1 MALLEKTWENIQKK
15 TFTKWCTMHL
25 GKRGKKIE
33 NIDTD
38 FSDGILLI
46 ELLEIIGAESL
57 GKYNKNPKM
66 RIHNVENLNVALRY
80 VASKGVKLVG
90 ISAEDI
96 VDKNLKLILG
106 MVWTIILRFAI
117 ADISEEELNAKEALL
132 LWCKK
137 KTNGYRDV
145 LVENFTNS
153 WQDGLA
159 LCALIHAHR
168 PDLIPYD
175 TLDKENKADNLRL
188 AFEVAEKEFGIP
200 QLLDVEDIVDVPK
213 PDERSVMTYIAQF
226 YHYFAANRKN
236 EVAGRRIGT
245 LIDINRANEELKQ
258 DYNNKA
264 GAHVGW
270 VKDTTQKLANR
281 DFDNTLEGIKKLLDE
296 FNAYKT
302 NEKPPKVA
310 DRQGLENLHNIIQ
323 AKLSS
328 QGRPPFVPDA
338 GLSVEDIAQRWEE
351 LERAEQA
358 RQDALLA
365 ELARQQLLDL
375 LAQRFNNKA
384 NQLEDWIA
392 KQANYLNADD
402 DVDTVSAAEQRLKAL
417 EAFRNEYET
426 AKLRL
431 KELHGI
437 KDEYVSNDGKD
448 KDAITD
454 RANRI
459 QSAFDNLA
467 DLASKKNSGLDDAL
481 RRQREM
487 EELRKKFANAA
498 KEYNWWVKDTTND
511 VASTAFPDTLEGI
524 TQYRG
529 TLDSENNNINSTNDS
544 KKAHL
549 DDLWQQEIDLG
560 IKDNQYTVFTNQ
572 DIANWHKSVGDSLQ
586 EREKAYQAELEVQKR
601 NEEKRKEFAAE
612 ADAFVSSLD
621 ARRSEI
627 GALQGEPQELIAAIK
642 AHYAEGAPEQEKL
655 GSLTAKQ
662 EELSNLGIRENRHT
676 KYTIPILKVKND
688 QLVRE
693 VRNRIAALEQEDA
706 RKKEYNDKARAFV
719 SWVDETIPTIQGSF
733 DNTLQGAL
741 QVKAKWNDFKTTT
754 RTQKNLDRINLESL
768 FNIIQAAQDA
778 NGRPAFVPDAG
789 NSVADINAKW
799 ANFSEAERA
808 WENAI
813 NVELDRQEK
822 LDLLVRHFN
831 SEAEV
836 LANWAND
843 KEAYLNQSVEINSL
857 DSARVQLILLS
868 IHDEDYEGSL
878 RRLANVKTRAA
889 EIQSLNYHDYASVDA
904 RVQELDNKW
913 NALKNLAS
921 AKRASIEAERVVQEQ
936 KENYRLDFA
945 DKAKAFL
952 DFVRDAK
959 SHLDDY
965 SFGTT
970 LEDVTDFSAKLD
982 QSDSQYNQSA
992 QEKKAAVEAA
1002 ANLLSQHGISD
1013 NKHTSTT
1020 TADIEAAAGELQVA
1034 IADRRTAY
1042 NAELQRQQDNDAARK
1057 QFAEQITDFVNFIN
1071 ETRANV
1077 KSVQGTPEEKTQK
1090 VKEIFQEGAP
1100 HQARLQELVTAYEN
1114 LRSKGIYSNP
1124 YTPHTVQG
1132 TQKLLQQLVDS
1143 VNSSLSFFVEE
1154 QDFNKR
1160 EVENEKEFQRKQ
1172 QLEQRRLDFEFECQ
1186 QLITALDSVNDAITD
1201 PINVSSV
1208 AGVNDLIA
1216 AFHGTE
1222 ATLSAKKADYDKVL
1236 SDASALN
1243 ADGVSVTTEQTS
1255 AKWNATQSNVQ
1266 ERKAALDS
1274 ALATQQSNEQLSK
1287 NFAEKA
1293 GRVDEWIH
1301 KSAASLQNASGS
1313 LEDQLEAVRA
1323 LSLDEGRVL
1332 LDELA
1337 QLATALEQ
1345 AGVRTNP
1352 FTELNL
1358 PSLSARV
1365 DELSKSRTSKES
1377 VLEKDI
1383 LQKKHS
1389 QASPEQIEEFK
1400 EVFKHFDRNNS
1411 GSLNKLEFKSCL
1423 NSLGQDVT
1431 DSGLDKLYGSLAD
1444 KDAVVNGE
1452 NVKVI
1457 GFEKFVEYMIKATSD
1472 NTTPDEIISAF
1483 RDLAADKD
1491 FITEADLQRSGM
1503 PTEKVTYLL
1512 STIPPYAGVEGG
1524 LDYKAWAHSAFK

>member
-1 MALLEKTWENIQKK
+1 
-15 TFTKWCTMHL
+15 MHL
-25 GKRGKKIE
+25 GKRGKRIDNIE
-33 NIDTD
+33 KD
-38 FSDGILLI
+38 FSNGILLV

-66 RIHNVENLNVALRY
+66 RIHSIENVNVALKY
-80 VASKGVKLVG
+80 IAAKGVKLVG
-90 ISAEDI
+90 ISSEDI
-96 VDKNLKLILG
+96 VDHNLKLILG
-106 MVWTIILRFAI
+106 MIWTFILRFAI

-137 KTNGYRDV
+137 KTAGYRDV
-145 LVENFTNS
+145 QVENFTYS

-175 TLDKENKADNLRL
+175 SLSKENKADNLTL
-188 AFEVAEKEFGIP
+188 AFNVAEKEFGIP

-245 LIDINRANEELKQ
+245 LIDICKTNEELKQ

-264 GAHVGW
+264 AAHVAW
-270 VKDTTQKLANR
+270 VKGSTQKLGDRN
-281 DFDNTLEGIKKLLDE
+281 FDNTLEGIKKLIEE
-296 FNAYKT
+296 FNSFKT

-310 DRQGLENLHNIIQ
+310 DRQGLETLHNIIQ
-323 AKLSS
+323 AKLNS
-328 QGRPPFVPDA
+328 QGRPPFQPPE
-338 GLSVEDIAQRWEE
+338 GLTVHDIANRWDE
-351 LERAEQA
+351 LEKAELA
-358 RQDALLA
+358 RQEALLA

-392 KQANYLNADD
+392 KQAAYLNAPD
-402 DVDTVSAAEQRLKAL
+402 DVDTVQAAEQRLRAL
-417 EAFRNEYET
+417 EAFRQEYET
-426 AKLRL
+426 AKDRL

-437 KDEYVSNDGKD
+437 KDEYVSNNGKD
-448 KDAITD
+448 KDAIND

-459 QSAFDNLA
+459 QSAFDNLN

-481 RRQREM
+481 KRQRDM

-524 TQYRG
+524 TQYRA
-529 TLDSENNNINSTNDS
+529 TIDSENANITSTNDA

-549 DDLWQQEIDLG
+549 DDLWQQEINMG

-572 DIANWHKSVGDSLQ
+572 DVAHWHKNVVDTLQ

-627 GALQGEPQELIAAIK
+627 EGLQGEPQQLIAAIH
-642 AHYAEGAPEQEKL
+642 AAYAEGAPEHQKL
-655 GSLTAKQ
+655 ASLTAKQ

-688 QLVRE
+688 QLVRF

-719 SWVDETIPTIQGSF
+719 HWVDETTPTIQGSF
-733 DNTLQGAL
+733 DNTLHGAL
-741 QVKAKWNDFKTTT
+741 AVKAKWNDFKTTT

-778 NGRPAFVPDAG
+778 NHRPPFVPDAG

-799 ANFSEAERA
+799 AQFAEAERA
-808 WENAI
+808 WEQAI

-831 SEAEV
+831 SEADV
-836 LANWAND
+836 LAAWAQSKSD
-843 KEAYLNQSVEINSL
+843 YLNHSVEIDSL
-857 DSARVQLILLS
+857 DSARVQLMTLA
-868 IHDEDYEGSL
+868 IHDEEYDNSQ
-878 RRLANVKTRAA
+878 RRLANVKSRAA
-889 EIQSLNYHDYASVDA
+889 EIQGLNYHDYAQVAA
-904 RVQELDNKW
+904 RVQELDLKW
-913 NALKNLAS
+913 NALKDQAS
-921 AKRASIEAERVVQEQ
+921 AKRTLIESERGVQEQ
-936 KENYRLDFA
+936 KENLRLDFA

-959 SHLDDY
+959 SNLDDY

-970 LEDVTDFSAKLD
+970 LEDVTAFAAKLD
-982 QSDSQYNQSA
+982 ESDSHYNSTSSD
-992 QEKKAAVEAA
+992 KKSAVEAA
-1002 ANLLSQHGISD
+1002 GSLLADRGIRD
-1013 NKHTSTT
+1013 NKHTHVTL
-1020 TADIEAAAGELQVA
+1020 ADINASAGELQQA
-1034 IADRRTAY
+1034 IAARRAAY
-1042 NAELQRQQDNDAARK
+1042 NEELKRQQENDAARK
-1057 QFAEQITDFVNFIN
+1057 HFAEQLTAFVDHLN
-1071 ETRANV
+1071 EQRNTI
-1077 KSVQGTPEEKTQK
+1077 KSVQGTPEEKTHK

-1100 HQARLQELVTAYEN
+1100 HKARLQELVQAYEG
-1114 LRSKGIYSNP
+1114 LRAKGIYSNP
-1124 YTPHTVQG
+1124 YTPHTIQG

-1143 VNSSLSFFVEE
+1143 VNSLLSFFVEE
-1154 QDFNKR
+1154 QDFQKR

-1172 QLEQRRLDFEFECQ
+1172 QLEQRRLDFEFDCQ
-1186 QLITALDSVNDAITD
+1186 KLIQFLDSVHDSLTD

-1208 AGVNDLIA
+1208 AGVNDLLA
-1216 AFHGTE
+1216 AYNHTRSS
-1222 ATLSAKKADYDKVL
+1222 LQAKQADYDKIVA
-1236 SDASALN
+1236 DAQALN
-1243 ADGVSVTTEQTS
+1243 SDGVAVSHEQTS
-1255 AKWNATQSNVQ
+1255 ARWNSTLALAD
-1266 ERKAALDS
+1266 ERKSALDH
-1274 ALATQQSNEQLSK
+1274 ALSTQQHNEQLSK
-1287 NFAEKA
+1287 TFADKA
-1293 GRVDEWIH
+1293 NVIDEWVI
-1301 KSAASLQNASGS
+1301 KSAAALQHTAGD
-1313 LEDQLEAVRA
+1313 LEEQLRAVRS
-1323 LSLDEGRVL
+1323 LNLDEGRSW
-1332 LDELA
+1332 LDELS
-1337 QLATALEQ
+1337 QLASALDK
-1345 AGVRTNP
+1345 AGVRSNP

-1365 DELSKSRTSKES
+1365 EELTKSRRSKES

-1411 GSLNKLEFKSCL
+1411 GSLSRLEFKSCL
-1423 NSLGQDVT
+1423 NSLGQDIS
-1431 DSGLDKLYGSLAD
+1431 DAGLDKLYASLAD
-1444 KDAVVNGE
+1444 KDVVVNGE
-1452 NVKVI
+1452 HVKHI
-1457 GFEKFVEYMIKATSD
+1457 GFENFVEYMIKATSD
-1472 NTTPDEIISAF
+1472 NTTQEEIIASF
-1483 RDLAADKD
+1483 RDLANDKD
-1491 FITEADLQRSGM
+1491 FITGDDLRRSGM
-1503 PTEKVTYLL
+1503 PTEKVEYLL
-1512 STIPPYAGVEGG
+1512 SEMPAYAGVDGG
-1524 LDYKAWAHSAFK
+1524 FDYKAWAHGAFNK